1 VTGLRPTI
9 DPRLSHSAPASLWS
23 LSRLALAS
31 VLLACSTDVVL
42 PDQTIAATCGN
53 GVVEPGEPC
62 DVASP
67 GCVECAVVP
76 TWTCDQTTCRPICG
90 DGVVGQGAL
99 CAQPRRDSD
108 CDLTGYWAA
117 RETDF
122 TREAILGSI
131 QTSSNWFLY
140 RFEQSGDD
148 FHVTE
153 ALDCGVHVTGSAK
166 VDYSP
171 GTLRGLIYK
180 SRMEDAASPH
190 GARHGTS
197 KAVAGGCAIT
207 LDRWYK
213 VRGAT
218 DAFLPADFTKQPA
231 LASLPALP
239 SVRDPAVGG
248 ESPTGADDP
257 DADGIPGTGF
267 TITGIVSGIRN
278 SAQRDWKE
286 YATTSTAP
294 APAAAL
300 TFAIPGAFDLQEN
313 VLRVSECGSACGLL
327 ASPAHPAAD
336 RTPRLTLSFIGKTL
350 GSQRVAEIVTDATRR
365 SLDSD
370 LTTCAKVRLALPHDG
385 STR

>member
-1 VTGLRPTI
+1 VTALRPTI
-9 DPRLSHSAPASLWS
+9 DLRLSSVSALPAS
-23 LSRLALAS
+23 LALAS
-31 VLLACSTDVVL
+31 LVLACSTDVVL
-42 PDQTIAATCGN
+42 PDQAIAATCGN
-53 GVVEPGEPC
+53 GIVEPGEPC

-76 TWTCDQTTCRPICG
+76 TWTCDANACRPICG
-90 DGVVGQGAL
+90 DGVVGQGAQ

-140 RFEQSGDD
+140 RFEQSGAD
-148 FHVTE
+148 FRVTE

-180 SRMEDAASPH
+180 SRMDDASSSH

-207 LDRWYK
+207 LERWYK

-218 DAFLPADFTKQPA
+218 DSFLPVDFSKQPA
-231 LASLPALP
+231 LASLPPLP
-239 SVRDPAVGG
+239 SVRDPAVGQ

-257 DADGIPGTGF
+257 DADGIPGAAF

-294 APAAAL
+294 AAAAAL

-313 VLRVSECGSACGLL
+313 VLRVSECGTACGLL
-327 ASPAHPAAD
+327 ASPARPAAD

-350 GSQRVAEIVTDATRR
+350 GSPRVAEIVADAPRR
-365 SLDSD
+365 NLDAD

-385 STR
+385 STE